1 MPITRRYSATPPTA
15 NVADDLD
22 SGTSPQSLADDGRE
36 RRPAARPGEAF
47 TGLEDLEPT
56 PNTPEHRR
64 WRWPAFSLIWGSST
78 ANPAAT
84 SVGAAL
90 LTLGLNWW
98 EATVAHFIGGIV
110 VVVALI
116 FTAWAGTKYGIP
128 YPVLARSSF
137 GHNGAQLC
145 TLTRGVVAIFWLSF
159 QALLCPVT

>member
-1 MPITRRYSATPPTA
+1 MPRLITFS
-15 NVADDLD
+15 
-22 SGTSPQSLADDGRE
+22 
-36 RRPAARPGEAF
+36 
-47 TGLEDLEPT
+47 GLEDLEPT

-159 QALLCPVT
+159 QMWQGAYGLYTAIGVLAGESFLEWGGWTSTSQ